1 MNDIELEFI
10 AWFVICLLI
19 IKFESDKFTVETFC
33 FGNSANIPES
43 SKFWTNGTFTLN
55 GVDVVL
61 LVAAVTPR
69 LTPVTLV
76 VAANVRVFPSVD
88 IFVIS
93 LKLGTLPSP
102 LYAMIDPVW
111 IPTFPAKLRFTA
123 VAAVPTML
131 IWSEGEKPG
140 NTRSYN
146 TVSALKSDG
155 NDASNPSASWN
166 TIFTSS
172 IVNATISLTDINWSV
187 CFSLI
192 IICSPL
198 IKVPVVC
205 DNAISF
211 EPVEPAFLAAYPI
224 APLDKP
230 LILAPVTTWLPENAP
245 HFNMVNV
252 WIS

>member
-93 LKLGTLPSP
+93 LKLGTLPSH
-102 LYAMIDPVW
+102 Y
-111 IPTFPAKLRFTA
+111 TQR
-123 VAAVPTML
+123 
-131 IWSEGEKPG
+131 
-140 NTRSYN
+140 
-146 TVSALKSDG
+146 
-155 NDASNPSASWN
+155 
-166 TIFTSS
+166 
-172 IVNATISLTDINWSV
+172 
-187 CFSLI
+187 
-192 IICSPL
+192 
-198 IKVPVVC
+198 
-205 DNAISF
+205 
-211 EPVEPAFLAAYPI
+211 
-224 APLDKP
+224 
-230 LILAPVTTWLPENAP
+230 
-245 HFNMVNV
+245 
-252 WIS
+252 